1 METAT
6 TIRGHPIHPM
16 LIAFPV
22 GLLGFSF
29 ICDLI
34 LFYSDNPTWGIVS
47 YYAMAGGV
55 VGGVIAAVPGLID
68 LLNLRDA
75 DVKKIAIWHMVLNLV
90 VVLSFA
96 FNLGLRLPDIGAP
109 SPFHVVLS
117 GFAIALLV
125 ISGWLGG
132 EMVHVHRVGVM
143 EGVSTAREAPET
155 AAMPRAYQQRS
166 GQDRRRMGERRSTFA
181 H

>member
-1 METAT
+1 METPT
-6 TIRGHPIHPM
+6 TIRGHPIHPV

-29 ICDLI
+29 ICDLV
-34 LFYSDNPTWGIVS
+34 LLYSDNPTWGVVS
-47 YYAMAGGV
+47 YYSMAGGV
-55 VGGVIAAVPGLID
+55 VGGIIAAVPGLID

-75 DVKKIAIWHMVLNLV
+75 HIKRIAIWHMVLNLV
-90 VVLSFA
+90 VVVSFA

-109 SPFHVVLS
+109 SPFHVALS
-117 GFAIALLV
+117 GLAIALLM

-132 EMVHVHRVGVM
+132 EMVHVHRVGVR
-143 EGVSTAREAPET
+143 EGAIAEHERLET
-155 AAMPRAYQQRS
+155 TAMPRAYQPRS
-166 GQDRRRMGERRSTFA
+166 GQDRRRSGERRSSFA